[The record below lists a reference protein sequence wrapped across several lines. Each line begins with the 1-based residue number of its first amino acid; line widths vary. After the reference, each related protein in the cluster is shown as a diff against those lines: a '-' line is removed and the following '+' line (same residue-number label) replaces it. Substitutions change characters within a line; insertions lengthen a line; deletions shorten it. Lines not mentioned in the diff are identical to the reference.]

1 VQNTGELLKFLAVR
15 LAGLACAVIAAVSLV
30 CALRGV
36 FTVDLPLGI
45 AAGAA
50 LGFGRMCMTGR
61 LFPLVLSAQRGKI
74 AVAVANQFLGIA
86 LVAAFLFFCIK
97 KSVWLFAGGAA
108 GLFLIPVVILLNRK
122 IWDRKKVSME
132 RAD

>member
-15 LAGLACAVIAAVSLV
+15 LTGLAGAVIAAVSLV

-45 AAGAA
+45 ALGAG

-61 LFPLVLSAQRGKI
+61 LFSQVLSARHGKMAI
-74 AVAVANQFLGIA
+74 IVVNQLLGMA
-86 LVAAFLFFCIK
+86 LLAAFLFFCVR
-97 KSVWLFAGGAA
+97 KSDWLFAGGAA
-108 GLFLIPVVILLNRK
+108 GLFLIPVVIFLNRK
-122 IWDRKKVSME
+122 KMAE
-132 RAD
+132 RAE